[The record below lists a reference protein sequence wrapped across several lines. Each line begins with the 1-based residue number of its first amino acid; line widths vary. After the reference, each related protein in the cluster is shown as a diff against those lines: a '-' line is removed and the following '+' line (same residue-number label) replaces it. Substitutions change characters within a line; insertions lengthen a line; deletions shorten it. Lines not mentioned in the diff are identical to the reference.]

1 VQTCCEDGLVHTV
14 PVEPGVQ
21 VQGWQAPAPRHALRA
36 AQGLAVYPSPS
47 ALQTRRLLTSAHDAL
62 PGVQTQLAHTPAL
75 QVWLAPHAALV

>member
-21 VQGWQAPAPRHALRA
+21 VQGWQVPAPRHALRA

-47 ALQTRRLLTSAHDAL
+47 ALQTRRLFTSEHDAL
-62 PGVQTQLAHTPAL
+62 PGVQTWLTHAPAL